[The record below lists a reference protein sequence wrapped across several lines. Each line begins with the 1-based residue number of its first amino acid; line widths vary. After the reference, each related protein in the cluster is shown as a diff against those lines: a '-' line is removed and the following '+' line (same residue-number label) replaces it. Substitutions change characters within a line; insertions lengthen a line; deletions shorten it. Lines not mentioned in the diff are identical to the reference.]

1 VIKIVKLFFNT
12 PYANPYLVVICLLL
26 ASVAET
32 VGIGTLLPVIAIA
45 SGNDSASTS
54 ALGEAVQRIIDTL
67 GLPGDLGSLVVLVAV
82 FMILKSLLSFGA
94 LAYATHTAAR
104 VSTMLRQRLINA
116 IFGARWSYFHD
127 QKSGALSNVMGN
139 DSSLAAEAYIISANV
154 VASAIQAVAYTLIAV
169 AINPQLAVAG
179 VLTGVLMTFTL
190 QMFVT
195 ASRRAGYKLTDNTGI
210 LSNYLLD
217 TLANIKALK
226 SMHRFDPMLVSIEK
240 IFSKL
245 RRSFV
250 NKELAKAG
258 LAHSGDS
265 IIAIIAAVGI
275 YVASTYLKVPF
286 PELIV
291 SAIVFNQIV
300 YVSARLQRLVQLASR
315 FESSYVRTMEAIE
328 TAESAKENNPGKLAP
343 SIETGC
349 RLENVSFSHGDRPVL
364 RDVSLTVPA
373 NEITV
378 LSGPSGG
385 GKTTIVDL
393 LIGLHRPATGRVWI
407 GGTPLED
414 VDLKTWRQ
422 QIGYVPQELSL
433 FHANIRENLT
443 MGDARIGDEAIETAL
458 EQADALSFVRSLPA
472 GLDSDVGQM
481 GGKLSGGQRQRI
493 SLARALVGGPKI
505 LILDEVTSALD
516 PETERGI
523 IQNIMNLR
531 ANYTII
537 AVTHRPA
544 WLDVADRLYSV
555 SSGRVEQVDPPRL
568 RQRDEG
574 SEVDRSGAIH

>member
-1 VIKIVKLFFNT
+1 MIKIIKLFFNT
-12 PYANPYLVVICLLL
+12 PYANPYLVAGCLLL

-45 SGNDSASTS
+45 SGNTSTSSS
-54 ALGEAVQRIIDTL
+54 ALGDAVHRLIDGL
-67 GLPGDLGSLVVLVAV
+67 GLPNDLGALVMLVAI
-82 FMILKSLLSFGA
+82 FMVLKSVLSFGA

-104 VSTMLRQRLINA
+104 VSTMLRQRLING
-116 IFGARWSYFHD
+116 IFGAKWPYFYN
-127 QKSGALSNVMGN
+127 QKGGALSNVIGN
-139 DSSLAAEAYIISANV
+139 DASLAAEAYIISANV
-154 VASAIQAVAYTLIAV
+154 VASAIQAVAYTLIAI
-169 AINPQLAVAG
+169 AINPQLAAAG

-190 QMFVT
+190 QMCVT
-195 ASRRAGYKLTDNTGI
+195 ASRNAGYKLTDNTGI

-226 SMHRFDPMLVSIEK
+226 SMHRFDPMLLSIEK
-240 IFSKL
+240 IFAKL

-275 YVASTYLKVPF
+275 YVASSYLKVPF

-315 FESSYVRTMEAIE
+315 FESSYVRTIEAIE
-328 TAESAKENNPGKLAP
+328 TAESMKEISPGTKTPAIG
-343 SIETGC
+343 SGC
-349 RLENVSFSHGDRPVL
+349 RLENVSFSHGDLPVL
-364 RDVSLTVPA
+364 RGVSIAIPA
-373 NEITV
+373 NAITV

-393 LIGLHRPATGRVWI
+393 LIGLNRPSAGRVLI
-407 GGTPLED
+407 GDTPLEEID
-414 VDLKTWRQ
+414 MKAWRE

-433 FHANIRENLT
+433 FHADIRENLT
-443 MGDARIGDEAIETAL
+443 MGDARAGDEIIEAAL
-458 EQADALSFVRSLPA
+458 AQADALNFVRAFPA
-472 GLDSDVGQM
+472 GLDTDVGQM
-481 GGKLSGGQRQRI
+481 GGKLSGGQKQRI
-493 SLARALVGGPKI
+493 SLARALIGGPKL

-516 PETERGI
+516 PATEKGI
-523 IQNIMNLR
+523 IQNIVKLR
-531 ANYTII
+531 SHYTII

-544 WLDVADRLYSV
+544 WIDVADKLYSV
-555 SSGRVEQVDPPRL
+555 AGGLVEEVKAPGADITS
-568 RQRDEG
+568 EG
-574 SEVDRSGAIH
+574 ADIDRSGLIH

>member
-1 VIKIVKLFFNT
+1 MKIIRLFFNT

-45 SGNDSASTS
+45 SGNDSSSSSSLGS
-54 ALGEAVQRIIDTL
+54 AVHKIIDKL
-67 GLPGDLGSLVVLVAV
+67 GLPSDLGSLVLLVAV
-82 FMILKSLLSFGA
+82 FMILKSVLSFGA
-94 LAYATHTAAR
+94 VAYATHTAAR
-104 VSTMLRQRLINA
+104 VSTMLRQRLING
-116 IFGARWSYFHD
+116 IFGAKWGYFHD
-127 QKSGALSNVMGN
+127 QKGGALSNVIGN

-154 VASAIQAVAYTLIAV
+154 VASAIQAVAYMLIAV
-169 AINPQLAVAG
+169 AINPKLAAAG
-179 VLTGVLMTFTL
+179 VLTGLFMTFTL
-190 QMFVT
+190 QLFVT
-195 ASRRAGYKLTDNTGI
+195 ASRRAGYKLTDNTGV

-226 SMHRFDPMLVSIEK
+226 SMHRFDPMLLSIEK
-240 IFSKL
+240 IFAKL

-265 IIAIIAAVGI
+265 IIAIIAALGI

-300 YVSARLQRLVQLASR
+300 YVSARLQRLVQLAGR
-315 FESSYVRTMEAIE
+315 FESSYVRTMEAIDA
-328 TAESAKENNPGKLAP
+328 AELMKESNPGSKAP
-343 SIETGC
+343 VIGSGF
-349 RLENVSFSHGDRPVL
+349 RLENVSFAHGEKQVL
-364 RDVSLTVPA
+364 RGVSIEVPA
-373 NEITV
+373 NAITV

-393 LIGLHRPATGRVWI
+393 LIGLHRPAAGRVLI
-407 GGTPLED
+407 GGTPLEE
-414 VDLKTWRQ
+414 VDLTLWRQ

-433 FHANIRENLT
+433 FHTNIRENLT
-443 MGDARIGDEAIETAL
+443 MGDSRISDPAIESAL
-458 EQADALSFVRSLPA
+458 AQADALNFVRSLPE
-472 GLDSDVGQM
+472 GLASDVGQM
-481 GGKLSGGQRQRI
+481 GGKLSGGQKQRI
-493 SLARALVGGPKI
+493 SLARALVGAPKV

-516 PETERGI
+516 PATEMGI
-523 IQNIMNLR
+523 IRNIVDLR

-544 WLDVADRLYSV
+544 WLDIADRLYMV
-555 SSGRVEQVDPPRL
+555 SNGKVQQVEAPCPR
-568 RQRDEG
+568 QKDEAG
-574 SEVDRSGAIH
+574 EIDRPGPIH